1 MSITLRTP
9 TVWDARIYDKLYR
22 SNPDIQFYVS
32 DMGRENLTQVA
43 LLMDSYARFDFIN
56 HYAYIIEDTIFG
68 PVGALQALA
77 NKEYKSLDMQ
87 FFIGNAYRN
96 NGYMQEAIKLFAS
109 VLKSTSYYSLLF
121 DISTKNI
128 SATNL
133 VVKLGAEAIDGIEQV
148 QYELVI

>member
-9 TVWDARIYDKLYR
+9 TVWDARIYDNLYR

-43 LLMDSYARFDFIN
+43 LLMDSYASFDFIN
-56 HYAYIIEDTIFG
+56 NYAYIIEDTIFG
-68 PVGALQALA
+68 PVGAMQALA
-77 NKEYKSLDMQ
+77 NKEYKSLDLE
-87 FFIGNAYRN
+87 FFIGNTYRN

-109 VLKSTSYYSLLF
+109 VLKGTSYYSLLF
-121 DISTKNI
+121 DIPKGNI
-128 SATNL
+128 PATNL
-133 VVKLGAEAIDGIEQV
+133 VVKLGTKAIDGIEQV

>member
-1 MSITLRTP
+1 
-9 TVWDARIYDKLYR
+9 
-22 SNPDIQFYVS
+22 
-32 DMGRENLTQVA
+32 MGRENLTQVA